1 MVDVIEDVR
10 SELVGSA
17 ILKSG
22 DLVIVTSGSP
32 LRVSGGTNSLR
43 LINI

>member
-1 MVDVIEDVR
+1 MADVIDDVR
-10 SELVGSA
+10 SELVGSS

-22 DLVIVTSGSP
+22 DLIVLTSGSP